1 MQRIPTV
8 AAPKALMP
16 SLAGGHAWVYR
27 DQLPREF
34 RARTGQWVRVQAG
47 SFQGFGIWDED
58 SLIAI
63 RVYSRSAVPDATW
76 VRDRVERAWDLRTS
90 LHSGSRAESETNAF
104 RWIFGEGDGLP
115 GIIVDYYAGFAVVST
130 VTVSVEPVLGWL
142 FPALSDVADLKGV
155 ALRSERGLHVVSG
168 DVPTRDLVVL
178 ESGVRLRADLQ
189 EGQKTGLFLDHR
201 ENREWLRP
209 RCDGKRVL
217 NLYSYT
223 GAFSLAALAG
233 GASYVMNV
241 DASQP
246 ALDAARE
253 NVRLNGWDAA
263 AHGFVKS
270 DVVDFLREGLERKS
284 ELYDVVICDPPSFAK
299 NRSQRHGAE
308 RAYVKVN
315 ELGMRATAPGGLY
328 VAASCTSQVGPEAF
342 RKCLGE
348 AAGRARCRF
357 QITHEAG
364 HAIDHPVM
372 AGHLES
378 RYLKFVAG
386 RILPVH

>member
-1 MQRIPTV
+1 MQMQRIPTV
-8 AAPKALMP
+8 AAPKELMP

-27 DQLPREF
+27 DQLPRGF
-34 RARTGQWVRVQAG
+34 SARTGQWVRVQAG
-47 SFQGFGIWDED
+47 RFQGFGLWDED
-58 SLIAI
+58 SPIAV
-63 RVYSRSAVPDATW
+63 RVYSKSAIPDADW
-76 VRDRVERAWDLRTS
+76 VRDRVARAWDLRAP
-90 LHSGSRAESETNAF
+90 LRDDGGTNAF

-115 GIIVDYYAGFAVVST
+115 GIVVDYYAGFAVVTTASA
-130 VTVSVEPVLGWL
+130 SVEPVLSWL
-142 FPALSDVADLKGV
+142 FPALLEVAELKGV
-155 ALRSERGLHVVSG
+155 SLRSERALHLVSG
-168 DVPTRDLVVL
+168 KKPSRNLIVL
-178 ESGVRLRADLQ
+178 ESGLKLRADL
-189 EGQKTGLFLDHR
+189 EAGQKTGLFLDHR

-209 RCDGKRVL
+209 LCAGKRVL

-233 GASYVMNV
+233 GATHVTSV

-253 NVRLNGWDAA
+253 NVRINGWDVEGQA
-263 AHGFVKS
+263 FVKN
-270 DVVDFLREGLERKS
+270 DVVDFLRAPLEEKAERF
-284 ELYDVVICDPPSFAK
+284 DVVVCDPPSFAK
-299 NRSQRHGAE
+299 NKSQRHKAE

-315 ELGMRATAPGGLY
+315 ELGMRATKPGGLY

-342 RKCLGE
+342 RRLLGE
-348 AAGRARCRF
+348 AAGKARCRF

-364 HAIDHPVM
+364 HALDHPVM

-386 RILPVH
+386 RVLTVD